1 MVEEGKGWRE
11 SAKEEDL
18 QLGGFIHRVSGHH
31 SEKDWGLFCGSR
43 CARYLVRG
51 KEYQM
56 DQDGES
62 QSHSQSYLFAQG
74 SSLALVAGN
83 AVGLLFAGK
92 SNMAINRIHR
102 QFSMKASIQG
112 VSINVAT
119 QIAGWFISWK
129 IL

>member
-56 DQDGES
+56 YQDGES
-62 QSHSQSYLFAQG
+62 QSHSQSYRHT
-74 SSLALVAGN
+74 SLRKDPRSR
-83 AVGLLFAGK
+83 LLREMQLGCFLLAR
-92 SNMAINRIHR
+92 ATWR
-102 QFSMKASIQG
+102 SIGFTANFQ
-112 VSINVAT
+112 
-119 QIAGWFISWK
+119 
-129 IL
+129 